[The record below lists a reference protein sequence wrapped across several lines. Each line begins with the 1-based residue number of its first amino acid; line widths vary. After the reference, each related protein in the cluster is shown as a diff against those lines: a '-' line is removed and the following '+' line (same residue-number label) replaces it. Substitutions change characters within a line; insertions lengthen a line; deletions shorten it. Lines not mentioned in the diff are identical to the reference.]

1 MNVYVNDLL
10 HFDNAA
16 AVAKTIRGCKSIGSA
31 NFKLNLRLIFNVH
44 LLCFEVTR
52 EALAHRAGE

>member
-1 MNVYVNDLL
+1 MDVYVNNSFDL
-10 HFDNAA
+10 DNGLLG
-16 AVAKTIRGCKSIGSA
+16 AKTFRGCKSIGIA
-31 NFKLNLRLIFNVH
+31 NSKLNLRLIFNVH